1 MTDQMLLDE
10 LAALR
15 AQIRQLQAREAA
27 LLLEVAEI
35 PRPGPRPG
43 WPIRRAGQG
52 EVLH

>member
-1 MTDQMLLDE
+1 MADQTLLDE

-27 LLLEVAEI
+27 LALEVEDTPHPA
-35 PRPGPRPG
+35 PRPG

-52 EVLH
+52 KALH